1 MLAISPATDAVLV
14 AGLVLATSIWVGGI
28 VTIVIVARVAR
39 RTLAPADSVAFFRAL
54 GVAFGPVGA
63 VALLVAL
70 ALGAALAFR
79 RPWDASLTATV
90 LVAVVLLVVTAW
102 GIVQAR
108 SMTRLRTRALQHPD
122 DTALAR
128 GVKAGATRAMALR
141 AAITALTLVL
151 LGLGAALA
159 AAG

>member
-14 AGLVLATSIWVGGI
+14 AGLVLATSIWIGGI

-39 RTLAPADSVAFFRAL
+39 RTLAPTESVAFFRAL
-54 GVAFGPVGA
+54 GLAFGPVGG

-70 ALGAALAFR
+70 TLGAALAFR
-79 RPWDASLTATV
+79 RPWDPPLA
-90 LVAVVLLVVTAW
+90 VAVVVAAVLLVVTAW

-108 SMTRLRTRALQHPD
+108 SMTRLRASALHHPD
-122 DTALAR
+122 DAALAR

-159 AAG
+159 TAG